1 MAFAPAWILGA
12 VAGAYGLHVLW
23 QPLWVS
29 MALAIALLWRMAVDR
44 GRLPLPPRI
53 VRWTLA
59 GAAMAAVVATHGRT
73 FALDAGTELL
83 CLAAGLKVLEAQ
95 SRRDMVLVVLV
106 AYVLA
111 ATHVLFAQHLAAAAS
126 MLASVVV
133 STAALASLTAHRPWR
148 EDLRVGAWVVLQAL
162 PLGLLAF
169 VAIPRLSAG
178 VVGLPLGRAPQGV
191 TGLAETVQPG
201 SIGRLAQ
208 SSELA
213 LRVAMDGEI
222 PPRTDWYWRA
232 IVLDSVDADG
242 VWTQR
247 RTPMLWQD
255 PPPARWQGR
264 VTLEPHHLPW
274 LVSLDVPTAAPPG
287 ARLDQ
292 WGRVRWSQPV
302 RDRLVY
308 ACSSASVSPPWDGD
322 PGWTMLPPRL
332 APRTRQLVATWQGG
346 PEAVAQAALAFFA
359 QGGFR
364 YTLDPVAVPGDPV
377 DGFMFETREGFCEH
391 YAAAL
396 AVMLRAARI
405 PARVVAGY
413 LGGEVNAVTGH
424 ITVRQSDAH
433 AWVEAVLDPTRGWQ
447 RLDPTLAVAPERA
460 LRALAQGVGAIRPR
474 LEPVGLHWLRMV
486 WDAADHTW
494 SHWVLDFT
502 AERQRRLAAALAK
515 RLPVGAAAGVVL
527 VLGVQV
533 AGWWRRRRRTDDLAA
548 AYADVRRWLGR
559 QGMHCPAWE
568 GPRSL
573 RRRVEAELPAAAS
586 WVGELLGRYELLRY
600 GGSADAAAA
609 AQLRREIRR
618 RTRRIS

>member
-1 MAFAPAWILGA
+1 MASAPAWILGA

-59 GAAMAAVVATHGRT
+59 AAAMAAVVATHGRT

-148 EDLRVGAWVVLQAL
+148 EDLRVGAWVALQAL

-515 RLPVGAAAGVVL
+515 RLPVVAAAGGVL

-586 WVGELLGRYELLRY
+586 WVGELLGRYEFLRY

>member
-1 MAFAPAWILGA
+1 MAFAPVWILGA
-12 VAGAYGLHVLW
+12 VAGAYGPHVLW

-29 MALAIALLWRMAVDR
+29 MALAAALLWRMAVER
-44 GRLPLPPRI
+44 GRLPQPPRI
-53 VRWTLA
+53 VRWMLA

-83 CLAAGLKVLEAQ
+83 CLAAGLKVLEAR

-111 ATHVLFAQHLAAAAS
+111 ATHVLFAQHLAAAVY
-126 MLASVVV
+126 MLASVVL
-133 STAALASLTAHRPWR
+133 STAALGSMTARRPWR
-148 EDLRVGAWVVLQAL
+148 EDLRVGVLVVLQAL
-162 PLGLLAF
+162 PLALVAF
-169 VAIPRLSAG
+169 VAMPRLSAG
-178 VVGLPLGRAPQGV
+178 VVGLPVGRAPQGV

-208 SSELA
+208 SSEVA

-232 IVLDSVDADG
+232 VVLDSVDAGG
-242 VWTQR
+242 VWRQR
-247 RTPMLWQD
+247 RSPALWQD
-255 PPPARWQGR
+255 APAARWQGR
-264 VTLEPHHLPW
+264 ITLEPHQLPW
-274 LVSLDVPTAAPPG
+274 LIALDVPVAAPPG

-292 WGRVRWSQPV
+292 WGRVRWPRPV
-302 RDRLVY
+302 RDRIVY
-308 ACSSASVSPPWDGD
+308 GWQSSSAPPPWDGD
-322 PGWTMLPPRL
+322 PAWTSLPSGL
-332 APRTRQLVATWQGG
+332 APRTRRLVATWQGG
-346 PEAVAQAALAFFA
+346 PEAVAKAALAFFA
-359 QGGFR
+359 HGGFR
-364 YTLDPVAVPGDPV
+364 YTLDPVAAAGDPV
-377 DGFMFETREGFCEH
+377 DGFVLGTREGFCEH

-433 AWVEAVLDPTRGWQ
+433 AWVEAVLDPVYGWQ

-460 LRALAQGVGAIRPR
+460 RHGLAEGVGAVAPR
-474 LEPVGLHWLRMV
+474 MESWGGHWLRTL

-502 AERQRRLAAALAK
+502 AERQRRLAAALGK
-515 RLPVGAAAGVVL
+515 RLPVVAAAL
-527 VLGVQV
+527 VLILGMYS
-533 AGWWRRRRRTDDLAA
+533 AWRWRRRPCPDELAA

-586 WVGELLGRYELLRY
+586 WVGELLGRYEVLRY
-600 GGSADAAAA
+600 GGAADAAAA

-618 RTRRIS
+618 LTRRSL